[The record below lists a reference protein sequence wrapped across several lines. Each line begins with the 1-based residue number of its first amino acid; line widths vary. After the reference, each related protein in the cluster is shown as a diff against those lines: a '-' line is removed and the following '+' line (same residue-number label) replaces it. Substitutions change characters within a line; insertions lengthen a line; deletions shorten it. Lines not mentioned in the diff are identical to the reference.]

1 MRMKPFLLCAAS
13 VISIA
18 PAALAQPASAPVES
32 VVVTGSRVITDA
44 TQSPTPLTVVST
56 EELQATTP
64 SDLPDA
70 LNKLP
75 VFQGSTTSRGTNN
88 ASVNSAGNV
97 LNLRN
102 FGAQRTLI
110 LLDGHRVAASNA
122 NGTVDVDSLP
132 QMLVERVEV
141 VTGGASAVYGSD
153 AVTGVVNFVLDKH
166 FNGIKAEANS
176 GISTYGD
183 AASYNLGLAA
193 GTDLFGGKGHIEV
206 SLRRFYQDGVN
217 NDDRPEGPSDWILTG
232 AGTAAN
238 PYVSTANGRLTRY
251 GGLIT
256 CAGCAANGMRFNATG
271 GISPYNLGT
280 PTGTSGV
287 AVGGDGGYSSLAQ
300 ITSSLSTDEA
310 FGRFSYNLDNSTTFY
325 IQATGAESY
334 TKGSFQNHA
343 FQTGAVPNTFLKTNP
358 YMPASLA
365 PQFAGTSPAFSVAGY
380 FDMGYPRSGY
390 QSNGLQRNLQ
400 MTTGLDGT
408 LWGDRFN
415 WDLYYTHGEARLHE
429 DDPTN
434 VNYQRMYAAMDGV
447 AGPTPGSVSCYV
459 STTAYASRYPG
470 CVALNPFGAN
480 SVLMT
485 GWPL

>member
-1 MRMKPFLLCAAS
+1 MSGAYLPGTPAKKRSGENIMRMKPFLLCAAS

-75 VFQGSTTSRGTNN
+75 VFQGSTTSRGTNH

-141 VTGGASAVYGSD
+141 VTGGASAVYGSA

-271 GISPYNLGT
+271 GISPYN
-280 PTGTSGV
+280 
-287 AVGGDGGYSSLAQ
+287 
-300 ITSSLSTDEA
+300 
-310 FGRFSYNLDNSTTFY
+310 
-325 IQATGAESY
+325 
-334 TKGSFQNHA
+334 
-343 FQTGAVPNTFLKTNP
+343 
-358 YMPASLA
+358 
-365 PQFAGTSPAFSVAGY
+365 
-380 FDMGYPRSGY
+380 
-390 QSNGLQRNLQ
+390 
-400 MTTGLDGT
+400 
-408 LWGDRFN
+408 
-415 WDLYYTHGEARLHE
+415 
-429 DDPTN
+429 
-434 VNYQRMYAAMDGV
+434 
-447 AGPTPGSVSCYV
+447 
-459 STTAYASRYPG
+459 
-470 CVALNPFGAN
+470 
-480 SVLMT
+480 
-485 GWPL
+485 